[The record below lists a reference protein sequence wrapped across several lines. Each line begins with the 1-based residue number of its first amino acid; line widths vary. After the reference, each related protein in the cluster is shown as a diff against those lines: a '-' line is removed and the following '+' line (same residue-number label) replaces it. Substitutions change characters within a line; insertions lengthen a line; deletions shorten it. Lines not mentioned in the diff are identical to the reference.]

1 PRHPHCCVANN
12 PSASTACGDPAGQVQ
27 IAKRRP
33 VFSTQASPTVPVGG
47 QLTDTASL
55 TSGSGPAG
63 PTGTITF
70 DLFGPDNLTCA
81 PPAVFTSTVP
91 VAGEGQYTSA
101 PFTPSLPGTYQWRA
115 IYSGDADN
123 VAVASL
129 CVDPAESVIVTPP
142 GPVTPTLT
150 TTASPSVALGGQ
162 VTDTA
167 TLAGGNNASGS
178 ITFTLYGP
186 DDATCA
192 GAAAFTD
199 LATVAGN
206 GQYTSDPFTPTLA
219 GTYRWRAAYAGDA
232 GNNPV
237 STACNDVNEAVLVTA
252 PGPVTPTLTTTAS
265 STVPL
270 GGQLTDTA
278 TLAGG
283 NNPTGTITFNLFGPD
298 DATGSQPVAFIS
310 TRTVTGN
317 GQYTSEPAT

>member
-1 PRHPHCCVANN
+1 MDLGGAPVNREPRYRLTPTRHERRARRARQTGLAVAGVVALVSLLLATAPATAATTQLAHQASASGFPAGSPIFDFATLGGGENPTGTITFRLYGPGDTACATPIFTSSKTVAGNGNYQSDSFTTNRAGTYQWTASYSGDANN
-12 PSASTACGDPAGQVQ
+12 TAASTVCGDPAGQVQ

-129 CVDPAESVIVTPP
+129 CVDPA
-142 GPVTPTLT
+142 G
-150 TTASPSVALGGQ
+150 
-162 VTDTA
+162 
-167 TLAGGNNASGS
+167 
-178 ITFTLYGP
+178 
-186 DDATCA
+186 
-192 GAAAFTD
+192 
-199 LATVAGN
+199 
-206 GQYTSDPFTPTLA
+206 
-219 GTYRWRAAYAGDA
+219 
-232 GNNPV
+232 
-237 STACNDVNEAVLVTA
+237 
-252 PGPVTPTLTTTAS
+252 
-265 STVPL
+265 PL
-270 GGQLTDTA
+270 GLG
-278 TLAGG
+278 
-283 NNPTGTITFNLFGPD
+283 I
-298 DATGSQPVAFIS
+298 
-310 TRTVTGN
+310 R
-317 GQYTSEPAT
+317 